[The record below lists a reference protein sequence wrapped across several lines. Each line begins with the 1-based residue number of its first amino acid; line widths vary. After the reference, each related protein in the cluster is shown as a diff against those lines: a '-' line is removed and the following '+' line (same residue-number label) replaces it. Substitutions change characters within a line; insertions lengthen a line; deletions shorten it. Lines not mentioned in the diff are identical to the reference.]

1 LDVSHGNTRR
11 WRGWIEGL
19 LSIAYRSRR
28 CFTHTSN
35 QPKVSVI
42 KSWLGSRRRST
53 GCKIMAR
60 IKEEIDR
67 LLKAGFVQLC
77 RYAEWVSNIVPME
90 KKNTGKI

>member
-1 LDVSHGNTRR
+1 
-11 WRGWIEGL
+11 
-19 LSIAYRSRR
+19 
-28 CFTHTSN
+28 
-35 QPKVSVI
+35 
-42 KSWLGSRRRST
+42 
-53 GCKIMAR
+53 MAR